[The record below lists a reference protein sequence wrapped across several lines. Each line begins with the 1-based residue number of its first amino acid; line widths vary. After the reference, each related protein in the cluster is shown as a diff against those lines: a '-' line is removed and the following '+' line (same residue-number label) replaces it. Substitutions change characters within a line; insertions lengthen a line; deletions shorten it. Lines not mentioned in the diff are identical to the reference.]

1 MISGAP
7 NFIDPSQLAEIGDLQ
22 LLARTVVD
30 GLSAGMHRSP
40 HTGSSI
46 EFAQYRPYAQ
56 GDDPRFVDWK
66 LFGRSDRLHVKQYEE
81 ESTMRCTVLLDCSAS
96 MEYSSGGVTKFNYGR
111 MLAACIA
118 LILQQQRDAAGL
130 VAYHQSLVTYVPP
143 KSARFHLRR
152 LFVELD
158 ALQPQGP
165 TDTAGALHF
174 LGDVLKPRG
183 MIVLISDLLH
193 PLDAMI
199 EHLRSLRARRHDVL
213 VLQLSD
219 PAEQTFPF
227 EATQTFID
235 LETGREQY
243 AVPSAVREG
252 YLANRNKHFDQ
263 IRHECLA
270 FEIDNE
276 EFTTAEP
283 LDRALHFFLHRRNHA
298 LMRNSRRSLSR
309 AGGR

>member
-1 MISGAP
+1 MATGAP
-7 NFIDPSQLAEIGDLQ
+7 QFIDPAQLAELGDLQ

-30 GLSAGMHRSP
+30 GMMAGLHRSP

-66 LFGRSDRLHVKQYEE
+66 LFGRTDRLHVKQHEE
-81 ESTMRCTVLLDCSAS
+81 DTTMRCTVLLDCSAS
-96 MEYSSGGVTKFNYGR
+96 MDYTSGKVTKFDYGR

-118 LILQQQRDAAGL
+118 MLLQQQRDAVGL
-130 VAYHQSLVTYVPP
+130 VAYHEKLISYVPP
-143 KSARFHLRR
+143 ESTRHHVRR
-152 LFVELD
+152 IFVELEG
-158 ALQPQGP
+158 LKPQGP

-174 LGDVLKPRG
+174 LGDVLRPRG
-183 MIVLISDLLH
+183 MIVLITDLLH

-199 EHLRSLRARRHDVL
+199 EHLRSLRARRHDVV

-227 EATQTFID
+227 DATSTFID
-235 LETGREQY
+235 AESGREQY
-243 AVPSAVREG
+243 AVPSAVRAA
-252 YLANRNKHFDQ
+252 YLENRNRHFAQ
-263 IRHECLA
+263 IRGECLA
-270 FEIDNE
+270 FEIDIE
-276 EFTTAEP
+276 EFTITDP

-298 LMRNSRRSLSR
+298 LIRSSRRALVR
-309 AGGR
+309 HGGG

>member
-7 NFIDPSQLAEIGDLQ
+7 NFIDPCQLAQIGDLQ

-30 GLSAGMHRSP
+30 GMAAGMHRSP
-40 HTGSSI
+40 HTGASI
-46 EFAQYRPYAQ
+46 EFAQYRPYSQ

-66 LFGRSDRLHVKQYEE
+66 LYGRTDRLHVKQYEE
-81 ESTMRCTVLLDCSAS
+81 ESTMRCTILLDCSAS
-96 MEYSSGGVTKFNYGR
+96 MDYTSGAVTKFNYGR
-111 MLAACIA
+111 MLTACMA
-118 LILQQQRDAAGL
+118 LLLQQQRDAVGF
-130 VAYHQSLVTYVPP
+130 VAYHETLVKYVPP
-143 KSARFHLRR
+143 NANRFHLRR
-152 LFVELD
+152 IFVELD
-158 ALQPQGP
+158 GLKAQGP

-183 MIVLISDLLH
+183 MIVLVTDLLH
-193 PLDAMI
+193 PLDDMI

-227 EATQTFID
+227 DATTTFVD
-235 LETGREQY
+235 MESGREQY
-243 AVPSAVREG
+243 AVPSAVRAG
-252 YLANRNKHFDQ
+252 YLENRKKHFDR
-263 IRHECLA
+263 IRGECLA
-270 FEIDNE
+270 FEIEIE

-298 LMRNSRRSLSR
+298 LLRSSRRSLVR
-309 AGGR
+309 TGGR